1 MGFWAKFTRFFTGN
15 GDYTGYQN
23 SGPVTIPV
31 TESKAYTPDAAAQLG
46 TVWACVNLISQTL
59 ASIPVDVFTFDTA
72 GKRILDKKCNLDFVL
87 NASPNQDMTS

>member
-59 ASIPVDVFTFDTA
+59 ASIPVDVFTFDAA
-72 GKRILDKKCNLDFVL
+72 GKRSWIRRVIWILC
-87 NASPNQDMTS
+87 